1 VAVRSRRMLFMS
13 FISAVR
19 SANRPGAPGLLERF
33 ASVPRMLRAT
43 MSGEYKGLGF
53 GRLALMATAVV
64 YLLSPIDLLPEIILP
79 IIGLADDAV
88 VLTWIAAA
96 LVVETESF
104 LDWERARAWAARGGA
119 GGYAAQSQPG
129 YDRYDRYDRHAAG
142 NQTWAPDHAGSH
154 TVPGQLADGRGA
166 PRGHTRR

>member
-1 VAVRSRRMLFMS
+1 MAVRSRRMLFMS

-43 MSGEYKGLGF
+43 MSGEYKGLGV

-64 YLLSPIDLLPEIILP
+64 YLLSPVDLLPEIILP
-79 IIGLADDAV
+79 IIGFADDAV

-119 GGYAAQSQPG
+119 GGYAAQGHPG
-129 YDRYDRYDRHAAG
+129 YDRYAARS
-142 NQTWAPDHAGSH
+142 QTWAPGPGGPQ
-154 TVPGQLADGRGA
+154 TVPGRVADARGA